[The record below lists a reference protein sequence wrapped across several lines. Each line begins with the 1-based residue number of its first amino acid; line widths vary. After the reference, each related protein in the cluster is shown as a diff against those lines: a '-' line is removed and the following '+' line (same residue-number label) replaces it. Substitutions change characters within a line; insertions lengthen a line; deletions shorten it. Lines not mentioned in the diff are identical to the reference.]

1 MQQARAESEA
11 RGKAAGGGGA
21 PTQQAGGG
29 GAERPAKPLFDALE
43 EADEILARRLQLPAR
58 RSQLQSSPALLEER
72 EAEGL
77 GEFPELRRYRRLGE
91 VQLLGGARHALA
103 ARDRLEHHQLG
114 EKSVPEIP
122 AQHRAGHGGPLGSRA
137 DPPRPQL
144 RRAATAGP
152 ESDRGKIT

>member
-1 MQQARAESEA
+1 MTQAKAGDEA
-11 RGKAAGGGGA
+11 RGKAPCAGGGSDPQHVRRRRA
-21 PTQQAGGG
+21 Q
-29 GAERPAKPLFDALE
+29 RAKALFDALE

-103 ARDRLEHHQLG
+103 ARDRFEHHQLG

-122 AQHRAGHGGPLGSRA
+122 AQHRSEEHTSELQSRQYLVC
-137 DPPRPQL
+137 RL
-144 RRAATAGP
+144 LL
-152 ESDRGKIT
+152 EK